1 MSGRSSIFQGQTAS
15 SCAEEL
21 DEDALFSGRALH
33 VAGALVMPGLDG
45 DPTVAVLED
54 ARARGLTTSLDTVW
68 DATGRWERL
77 VPSLPY
83 LDLFVPSLAEGSA
96 ISGQP
101 EPESVAAWLRE
112 RGVGTVALKLG
123 ADGCFV
129 SSEEFEGFVAAPAIE
144 AIDGTGSGDAF
155 AAGLLY
161 GALAGWPL
169 ERSAALAN
177 AAGAL
182 AASAVGAVEGV
193 RGLEETLT
201 LAGLASSS
209 MNARLN
215 RLFAADGRCFD
226 VAVDHGFFGEGSFL
240 AGIEDMARTVTTL
253 VEAGPDAIQLSP
265 GQAALLQSI
274 PGPAKPALVL
284 RTDVANIYGGS
295 PPSRLFSQVV
305 EASVERAVVLDAAC
319 VVVNLLLLPGQPDL
333 HEQCV
338 RNVSALRAACDRSDA
353 ADGRAAG
360 DEAGRTRL
368 RVDGDVEKIVPL
380 VRQAVELGADV
391 IKADPTDDLGGLST
405 RGPGCGHAPGA
416 RAWRRQRARRRD
428 PAPHRGDHAAGRR
441 GDRLRAQRGPAR
453 RSRSHDAGADGD
465 RPRRVSEEGG
475 KRLRSGG

>member
-1 MSGRSSIFQGQTAS
+1 MRTRSPGPSTTLPPRGALELVDEISLHGGGCALNTAS
-15 SCAEEL
+15 TLVRLGLEAAVVGKVGADPFGDFILQLLDERGVDRRGVSQDSAVPTSATVVLVDSAGERTFLHLPGANGQLMREEL

-129 SSEEFEGFVAAPAIE
+129 SSEEFEGFVAAPAVE

-155 AAGLLY
+155 AAGT
-161 GALAGWPL
+161 PL
-169 ERSAALAN
+169 RCARR
-177 AAGAL
+177 L
-182 AASAVGAVEGV
+182 AARALGSARQRSRRPRGVCGRGGRRGAWARGNTHSCRPGV
-193 RGLEETLT
+193 
-201 LAGLASSS
+201 SS

-295 PPSRLFSQVV
+295 PP
-305 EASVERAVVLDAAC
+305 
-319 VVVNLLLLPGQPDL
+319 
-333 HEQCV
+333 
-338 RNVSALRAACDRSDA
+338 
-353 ADGRAAG
+353 
-360 DEAGRTRL
+360 
-368 RVDGDVEKIVPL
+368 
-380 VRQAVELGADV
+380 
-391 IKADPTDDLGGLST
+391 
-405 RGPGCGHAPGA
+405 
-416 RAWRRQRARRRD
+416 
-428 PAPHRGDHAAGRR
+428 
-441 GDRLRAQRGPAR
+441 
-453 RSRSHDAGADGD
+453 
-465 RPRRVSEEGG
+465 
-475 KRLRSGG
+475 